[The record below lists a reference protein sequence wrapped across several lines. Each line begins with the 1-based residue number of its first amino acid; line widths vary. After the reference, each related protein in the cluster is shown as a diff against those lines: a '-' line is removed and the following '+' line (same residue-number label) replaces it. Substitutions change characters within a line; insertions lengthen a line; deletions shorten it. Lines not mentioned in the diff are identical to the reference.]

1 MSTPE
6 FRWNLDVNIQI
17 TGTETMK
24 NTVRDAILAQLNT
37 ALGAGN
43 IDQASWSVSQNTVP
57 EGGVIK

>member
-17 TGTETMK
+17 TGTETKK